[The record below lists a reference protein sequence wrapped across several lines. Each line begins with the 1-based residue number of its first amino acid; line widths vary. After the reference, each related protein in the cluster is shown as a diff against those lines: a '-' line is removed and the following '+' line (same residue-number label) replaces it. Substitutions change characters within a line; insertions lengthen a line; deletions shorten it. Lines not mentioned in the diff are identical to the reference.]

1 MGRLASR
8 GKTREKN
15 IAQKLED
22 EQCVTREVLSMVVS
36 IQGLEYFIIF
46 LCPKQGQDLI
56 PLVTR
61 LHPDVGRVFPYRKC
75 SAEQSVCTSRRQILK
90 SKNKEPLKVLPS
102 SGIRGTKFI
111 SAYNVPSQQRQS
123 FGNQH
128 ILNFEVV
135 AVRDTKEVFQHGGS
149 LRSSNFERNIL
160 THISTLGQQAS
171 TSTFYKVGKI
181 IKTLTN

>member
-149 LRSSNFERNIL
+149 ISQLQDNTHLHLHFIKLVKSLRHSP
-160 THISTLGQQAS
+160 
-171 TSTFYKVGKI
+171 
-181 IKTLTN
+181 TNL